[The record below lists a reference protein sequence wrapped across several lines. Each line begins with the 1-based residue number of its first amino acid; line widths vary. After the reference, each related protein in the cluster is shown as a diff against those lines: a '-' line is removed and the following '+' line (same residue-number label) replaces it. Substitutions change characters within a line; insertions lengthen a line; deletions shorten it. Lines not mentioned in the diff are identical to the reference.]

1 MFSVLFIKIFFF
13 KIEAPR
19 KPNKW
24 LEIFGSYIALPLM
37 TIVLVI
43 SLLILFLLVKA
54 YFSNSY
60 IYAIQGNDNKSD
72 LNIGAVIDTRLD
84 QFRKPSPSNEHQQQQ
99 QHQQNQPVK
108 FLQSNSNDHLIIKTL
123 LNNQEKKDES
133 NNQHTK

>member
-1 MFSVLFIKIFFF
+1 
-13 KIEAPR
+13 
-19 KPNKW
+19 
-24 LEIFGSYIALPLM
+24 M

-84 QFRKPSPSNEHQQQQ
+84 QFRKPSGSIEQQQQ
-99 QHQQNQPVK
+99 QQNQPVK
-108 FLQSNSNDHLIIKTL
+108 ASQPNSNDHLIIKTL
-123 LNNQEKKDES
+123 LNNKGGS
-133 NNQHTK
+133 NNQNAK

>member
-1 MFSVLFIKIFFF
+1 MFIFTSYFYF
-13 KIEAPR
+13 QIEAPR

-84 QFRKPSPSNEHQQQQ
+84 QFRKPSGSFEQQQQ
-99 QHQQNQPVK
+99 QQQQQNQPVK
-108 FLQSNSNDHLIIKTL
+108 ASQTNSNDHLIIKT
-123 LNNQEKKDES
+123 
-133 NNQHTK
+133 